1 MKKALA
7 SLIILILFGGVV
19 FYLGWVQFDVP
30 IGNYGLMLSKTSGVY
45 PELIQSG
52 TFLWR
57 WERLLPTNTQLRIF
71 SLDPVSQT
79 DTFNSSLP
87 SAQDRKSVV

>member
-45 PELIQSG
+45 P
-52 TFLWR
+52 
-57 WERLLPTNTQLRIF
+57 
-71 SLDPVSQT
+71 
-79 DTFNSSLP
+79 
-87 SAQDRKSVV
+87 